1 MPQSSSLKPQAFSYK
16 HMKVSK
22 LGFLEKFII
31 QKFFAPKLKEKTN
44 FFRLL
49 ALAQRS
55 GLGLRDALF
64 SIKKSETNKGLI
76 MIIQDLIDQLTQWST
91 FSQAMKNHSY
101 FFQEEEVALVKS
113 AETMGNLPEILEEM
127 AIELENSQ
135 RIHSK
140 IKKAMT
146 YPLVLIVFAV
156 IAIAILLIYVI
167 PTIVTM
173 FPDQES
179 LPNLT
184 KFMMWASNFLQK
196 AWYLILLIGIGIVL
210 LYRFLY
216 KYVLAFKIFID
227 KLMVTLPAVSWVVKT
242 YYMYKFSKLLS
253 QLYSAWVSPILS
265 LKLIGN
271 TFTNFFYRKKTV
283 EIKENL
289 NAGFSFAE
297 SMEWSSL
304 FDPILV
310 QIVHVGEDT
319 GNITEVLKKMSDF
332 YRDMLQT
339 KIDILMSL
347 IEPLL
352 MAMIAVVIWVIVGS
366 IFLPMAELV
375 NVIK

>member
-1 MPQSSSLKPQAFSYK
+1 ME
-16 HMKVSK
+16 VSK
-22 LGFLEKFII
+22 LWFFEKFII
-31 QKFFAPKLKEKTN
+31 KKFFAPKLKEKTN

-55 GLGLRDALF
+55 WLGLRDALF

-76 MIIQDLIDQLTQWST
+76 MIIQDLIDQLTQWYT
-91 FSQAMKNHSY
+91 FSQSMKNHSY
-101 FFQEEEVALVKS
+101 FFQEEEIALVKS

-135 RIHSK
+135 RINGK
-140 IKKAMT
+140 IKKALT

-156 IAIAILLIYVI
+156 IAITILLIYVI

-173 FPDQES
+173 FPNQES
-179 LPNLT
+179 LPGLT

-196 AWYLILLIGIGIVL
+196 AWYLILLIIIGIIA

-227 KLMVTLPAVSWVVKT
+227 KIMVTMPAVSWVVRT

-271 TFTNFFYRKKTV
+271 TFTNFFYRKKII

>member
-1 MPQSSSLKPQAFSYK
+1 ME
-16 HMKVSK
+16 VSK
-22 LGFLEKFII
+22 LWFFEKFVIK
-31 QKFFAPKLKEKTN
+31 KFFAPKLKEKTN

-76 MIIQDLIDQLTQWST
+76 MIIQDLIDQLTQWYT
-91 FSQAMKNHSY
+91 FSQAIKNHSY
-101 FFQEEEVALVKS
+101 FFKEEEIALVKS
-113 AETMGNLPEILEEM
+113 AETMGNLPEILDEI

-135 RIHSK
+135 RINGK
-140 IKKAMT
+140 IKKALT
-146 YPLVLIVFAV
+146 YPIVLIVFAFIAV
-156 IAIAILLIYVI
+156 IILLIYVI

-173 FPDQES
+173 FPNQES
-179 LPNLT
+179 LPQLT

-196 AWYLILLIGIGIVL
+196 TWYLIILIIIGTIA
-210 LYRFLY
+210 LYRFSY
-216 KYVLAFKIFID
+216 KYVLAFKVFID
-227 KLMVTLPAVSWVVKT
+227 KLMVTMPAVSWVVKT
-242 YYMYKFSKLLS
+242 YYMYRFSKLLS
-253 QLYSAWVSPILS
+253 QLYSAWVSPILA

-271 TFTNFFYRKKTV
+271 TFTNFFYRKKTM
-283 EIKENL
+283 EIRENL

-319 GNITEVLKKMSDF
+319 GNITEVLKKMADF

-352 MAMIAVVIWVIVGS
+352 MALIAVVIGVIVGS
-366 IFLPMAELV
+366 IFLPMADLV